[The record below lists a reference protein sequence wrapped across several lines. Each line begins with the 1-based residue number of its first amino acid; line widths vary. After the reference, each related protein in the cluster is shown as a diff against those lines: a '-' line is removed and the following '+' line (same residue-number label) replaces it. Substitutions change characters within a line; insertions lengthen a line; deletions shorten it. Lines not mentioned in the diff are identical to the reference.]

1 MEPSLGLIGVHLFVF
16 LGAGNGGGAQLYA
29 QDQSKIAT
37 RSYSDSTNQ
46 LSVKHNMMGPVLQ
59 MTNNMEASQPA
70 AAAVLPSPSQ
80 NLMLGG
86 NTALTGLALGP
97 PQSSLTPS
105 SSALTSLGPGSM
117 SVASGAN
124 DWQQPRGRDMRG
136 QDNYGRMV
144 PAEEVLNE
152 DELQA
157 RSMEFLE
164 NEDMHSQI
172 QQLLRMFN
180 QQGADIPFS
189 PYGPLPVEDPFPYMI
204 PNGENENKNSPRVG
218 WLKLKAALHWGI
230 FIRKQAAAR
239 RAQLEEVDDE

>member
-1 MEPSLGLIGVHLFVF
+1 MESRLGLIRGHLFAF
-16 LGAGNGGGAQLYA
+16 LGAGNGGGPQLYA
-29 QDQSKIAT
+29 QDQSKIVT
-37 RSYSDSTNQ
+37 RSYSDSINQ
-46 LSVKHNMMGPVLQ
+46 MPVKHNMMGPVLQ
-59 MTNNMEASQPA
+59 MTNNMEANQPPA
-70 AAAVLPSPSQ
+70 PAILPSPSQ

-105 SSALTSLGPGSM
+105 TSALPSLGPGMM

-124 DWQQPRGRDMRG
+124 DWQQPRGRDMRD
-136 QDNYGRMV
+136 QNNYGRMV
-144 PAEEVLNE
+144 PAEEVLSE
-152 DELQA
+152 DELRA

-180 QQGADIPFS
+180 QQGAEIPFS
-189 PYGPLPVEDPFPYMI
+189 PYGPLPVEDPFTYLP
-204 PNGENENKNSPRVG
+204 PNGEPRNSPRVG

-230 FIRKQAAAR
+230 FIRKRAAAR

>member
-1 MEPSLGLIGVHLFVF
+1 MEPSLGLTGGHLFVF

-29 QDQSKIAT
+29 QDQSKIVT
-37 RSYSDSTNQ
+37 RSYSDSMNQ
-46 LSVKHNMMGPVLQ
+46 MSVKHNMMGPVLQ
-59 MTNNMEASQPA
+59 MTNNMEASQPPA
-70 AAAVLPSPSQ
+70 PAVLPSPSQ

-105 SSALTSLGPGSM
+105 SSALTSLGPGLM

-144 PAEEVLNE
+144 PAEEVLSE

-180 QQGADIPFS
+180 QQGGDIPFS
-189 PYGPLPVEDPFPYMI
+189 PYGPLPVEDPFPYML

-230 FIRKQAAAR
+230 FIRKRAAAR